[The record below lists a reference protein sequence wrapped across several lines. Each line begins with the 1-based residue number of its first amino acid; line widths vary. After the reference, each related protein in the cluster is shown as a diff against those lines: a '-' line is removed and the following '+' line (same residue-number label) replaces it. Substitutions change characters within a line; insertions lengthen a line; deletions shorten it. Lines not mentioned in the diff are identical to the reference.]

1 MIKTISIL
9 LAIVATAYSAEISSS
24 YAALEKH
31 AAFKPELATA
41 PLETH
46 AVQDMPHE
54 AAHPVYRPEEMIQAR
69 ARIEPVKAFGPVIKH
84 DSMLSDQPEVPTEV
98 NRIFC
103 PIYRTNGYLSTFLFK
118 FYQYEIIFLRLHFH
132 LFNCNIV
139 VNDHSKVSLS
149 YDMYNSNNY
158 LMEPDT
164 SAFSLLWSQ
173 MPHARTMVSF
183 VGRTITWI
191 LNSVIVLIL
200 GSLLTV
206 GVCTYTNLCTIA
218 FHGVGPIHEEMRALM
233 SPERLEK
240 ISSAADFVKTA
251 IDKYQKIQKVTDTVH
266 KGDGLR
272 RRRAIFNNY

>member
-1 MIKTISIL
+1 MIKIIAVL
-9 LAIVATAYSAEISSS
+9 LAIVATAYSAEISTS
-24 YAALEKH
+24 YAALDKH

-98 NRIFC
+98 NRIDDLG
-103 PIYRTNGYLSTFLFK
+103 ILANGYVPGTADVAYPDVPYAPAYYYDSG
-118 FYQYEIIFLRLHFH
+118 YGAS
-132 LFNCNIV
+132 NN
-139 VNDHSKVSLS
+139 